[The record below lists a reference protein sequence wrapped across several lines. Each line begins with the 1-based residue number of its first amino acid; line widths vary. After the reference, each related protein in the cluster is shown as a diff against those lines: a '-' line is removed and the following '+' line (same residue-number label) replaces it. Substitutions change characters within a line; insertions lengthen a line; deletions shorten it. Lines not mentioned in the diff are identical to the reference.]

1 MYNPSMSLS
10 LVKALRVEL
19 SSCVAFVGAGGK
31 SSAIF
36 NLAKELPTPVIV
48 TATTHLGKWQTS
60 LADSHIISNDSDAK
74 VQFNSDPDGI
84 ILITGEIEGDRTKP
98 INNDL
103 LVWLNSFCRA
113 RAIPL
118 LIEADGSRQKPLKA
132 WADHE
137 PPIPS
142 FVDHVVQVVGM
153 NGLGKNLSSESVH
166 RAEMFSELSSLKIG
180 ETITSEA
187 VTQVLIH
194 KNGGLKNI
202 PSKARRSV
210 LLNQAD
216 TPEMQSVAHTLTDA
230 LLPHFHSVVIASLEN
245 DTVHAV
251 NEPIAGIILA
261 AGRASRFGEAKQ
273 VLNWKGEPF
282 VRVVAQTALRAGLS
296 SVIVITGAHA
306 EQVESAVHDLDVK
319 MVHNQNWESGQGS
332 SIREGVR
339 TIPNECGGAIF
350 LLADQPQVNTSILHA
365 LIEKHAEALYPIVA
379 PMVFDR
385 RANPVLFDRTTFPD
399 LMTIEGDTGGRAIF
413 HKHRVEYLPWHDD
426 GLLLDVDTPEQY
438 QRLISDKDL

>member
-48 TATTHLGKWQTS
+48 TATTHLGTWQTS

-132 WADHE
+132 WAEHE

-153 NGLGKNLSSESVH
+153 KGLGKILSSESVH
-166 RAEMFSELSSLKIG
+166 RAEIFSELSNLKDG
-180 ETITSEA
+180 ETITSKA
-187 VTQVLIH
+187 VTRVLIH

-216 TPEMQSVAHTLTDA
+216 TSETQSVAHTMTDA

-245 DTVHAV
+245 ETIHAV
-251 NEPIAGIILA
+251 HEPIAGIVLA
-261 AGRASRFGEAKQ
+261 AGKASRFGEAKQ
-273 VLNWKGEPF
+273 ILKWKGDPF
-282 VRVVAQTALRAGLS
+282 VRVVAQTALRVGLS
-296 SVIVITGAHA
+296 PVIVVTGAHA
-306 EQVESAVHDLDVK
+306 EQVESCCL
-319 MVHNQNWESGQGS
+319 
-332 SIREGVR
+332 
-339 TIPNECGGAIF
+339 
-350 LLADQPQVNTSILHA
+350 
-365 LIEKHAEALYPIVA
+365 
-379 PMVFDR
+379 
-385 RANPVLFDRTTFPD
+385 
-399 LMTIEGDTGGRAIF
+399 
-413 HKHRVEYLPWHDD
+413 
-426 GLLLDVDTPEQY
+426 
-438 QRLISDKDL
+438 